1 MTTPPTKAMRVERVL
16 RLLPD
21 VDALAPLR
29 AFLMA
34 SSRRNHVGGPQQT
47 VGKRYLSAEDLPG
60 LVPRALRRVT
70 EHLTLLYD
78 AAIEALEAEERG
90 NAAGCVQAFIRAA
103 DLEARVGRDNAA
115 RRWYEHALEIAEG
128 GHDRRPEIEVLQRL
142 GALDAALGDFD
153 RAARVQQRSFVLAES
168 EGVAESAAI
177 AAIALGEAALRRD
190 NVRGASSWFARA
202 REHAGEDPSLLGRLA
217 LGQAALAMATED
229 HEGAETLLQQ
239 ATGHFAAEGPGAGRI
254 DLLVARGRLAARR
267 GNHAEALAHF
277 REALVRL
284 PVLERDP
291 HTDLAIRLEISQL
304 FLETDRLPDAED
316 EIRRMEELAIV
327 HNISR
332 ELARAYIL
340 LGEVR
345 ARQRD
350 ETGFVFFEKAIELSR
365 QGDPTPRLEAE
376 AYLAYS
382 HFRSTFGEM
391 EEARAC
397 LERAREILDMV
408 RDPQL
413 EHAVETSLARLA
425 PT

>member
-1 MTTPPTKAMRVERVL
+1 MTTTPDKAMRVERVL

-34 SSRRNHVGGPQQT
+34 SSRRNSTGGPHQT
-47 VGKRYLSAEDLPG
+47 VGKRYLSVEDLPG

-78 AAIEALEAEERG
+78 AAIEALEAEQRG
-90 NAAGCVQAFIRAA
+90 DAAGCVQAFIRAG

-115 RRWYEHALEIAEG
+115 RLWYAHALDIAEG

-168 EGVAESAAI
+168 EGVAESAAT
-177 AAIALGEAALRRD
+177 AAIALGEAALRRE

-202 REHAGEDPSLLGRLA
+202 REQAGEDPSLLGRLA
-217 LGQAALAMATED
+217 LGKAALAMATEEHD
-229 HEGAETLLQQ
+229 GAETLLEQ
-239 ATGHFAAEGPGAGRI
+239 AATHFAAAGPDAGRI
-254 DLLVARGRLAARR
+254 DLLAARGRLAARR

-316 EIRRMEELAIV
+316 EIRRMEELAIG

-365 QGDPTPRLEAE
+365 QGDPALRLEAE

>member
-1 MTTPPTKAMRVERVL
+1 VTTPASKTMRVERVL

-34 SSRRNHVGGPQQT
+34 TSRRNSHGGSQHT

-78 AAIEALEAEERG
+78 SAIEALEAEDRG
-90 NAAGCVQAFIRAA
+90 DAAACVQAFIRGG
-103 DLEARVGRDNAA
+103 DLESRVGRDNAA
-115 RRWYEHALEIAEG
+115 RQWYEHALVIAEG
-128 GHDRRPEIEVLQRL
+128 GHDRKPEIEVLQRL

-168 EGVAESAAI
+168 EGVAPSAAS
-177 AAIALGEAALRRD
+177 AAIALGEAALRRE
-190 NVRGASSWFARA
+190 NFRGAASWFSRA
-202 REHAGEDPSLLGRLA
+202 LEHAADEPWLLGRLA
-217 LGQAALAMATED
+217 LGQAALATATSD
-229 HEGAETLLQQ
+229 ID
-239 ATGHFAAEGPGAGRI
+239 AAEAHLQRAEMQFNSQGPEVGRTE
-254 DLLVARGRLAARR
+254 LLSARGRLAARR

-291 HTDLAIRLEISQL
+291 HVDLAIRLEISQL
-304 FLETDRLPDAED
+304 FLDTDRLPDAED
-316 EIRRMEELAIV
+316 EIRRTEELAIV
-327 HNISR
+327 HNFSR
-332 ELARAYIL
+332 DLARVYIL

-365 QGDPTPRLEAE
+365 QGDPAPRLEAE

-397 LERAREILDMV
+397 LERALEIVDV
-408 RDPQL
+408 VHDPLL
-413 EHAVETSLARLA
+413 EHAVETSMARLGRG
-425 PT
+425 

>member
-1 MTTPPTKAMRVERVL
+1 VTTPPSKAMRVERVL

-34 SSRRNHVGGPQQT
+34 SSRRNATGGPHQT
-47 VGKRYLSAEDLPG
+47 VGKRYLSADDLPG

-90 NAAGCVQAFIRAA
+90 DSAGCVQAFVRAG
-103 DLEARVGRDNAA
+103 DLESRVGRDSAA
-115 RRWYEHALEIAEG
+115 RLWYEHALDIAEG

-142 GALDAALGDFD
+142 GALAAALGDFD
-153 RAARVQQRSFVLAES
+153 RSARVQQRSFVLAES
-168 EGVAESAAI
+168 EGVGGSAAS
-177 AAIALGEAALRRD
+177 AAIALGEAALRRE
-190 NVRGASSWFARA
+190 NLRGASSWFARA
-202 REHAGEDPSLLGRLA
+202 LEHASDDPWLLGRLA
-217 LGQAALAMATED
+217 LGKAALALASADLED
-229 HEGAETLLQQ
+229 AETQLQR
-239 ATGHFAAEGPGAGRI
+239 AAAHFAARGPDVGRI
-254 DLLVARGRLAARR
+254 ELLTARGRLAARR

-291 HTDLAIRLEISQL
+291 HADLAIRLEISQL
-304 FLETDRLPDAED
+304 FLDTDRLPDAED
-316 EIRRMEELAIV
+316 EIRRIEELAIV
-327 HNISR
+327 HNLSR
-332 ELARAYIL
+332 DLARVYIL

-345 ARQRD
+345 ARQRN

-365 QGDPTPRLEAE
+365 QGDPAPRLEAE

-391 EEARAC
+391 DEARAC
-397 LERAREILDMV
+397 LERARDILDMV
-408 RDPQL
+408 HDPLL

-425 PT
+425 PS